1 MKCQNTISEEVKV
14 NHKGEKVRI
23 SKEYDYKLIATIN
36 NLIYNSV
43 CISDLKAAPT
53 TATGT
58 KATTKTKTTNR
69 TGTLTTFTL
78 TPATPC
84 FLKVKV

>member
-23 SKEYDYKLIATIN
+23 SKYKLIATIN

-78 TPATPC
+78 TPDTPV
-84 FLKVKV
+84 LKVKV